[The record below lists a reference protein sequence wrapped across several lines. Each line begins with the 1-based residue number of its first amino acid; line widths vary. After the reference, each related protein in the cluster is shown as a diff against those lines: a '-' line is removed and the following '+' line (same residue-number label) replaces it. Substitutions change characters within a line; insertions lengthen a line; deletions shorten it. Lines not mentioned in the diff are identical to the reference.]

1 MDKNQLQALVDE
13 NQQLRS
19 ALVVSAESVKQLQAE
34 LFDWTNNNRPTL
46 RDYFAMS
53 AMQGQWSNSAM
64 EEIMVKIFGV
74 TPETQQEAF
83 EMIAKAS
90 YMMADAMLKVQGQ

>member
-1 MDKNQLQALVDE
+1 MDENQLQILVKE

-19 ALVVSAESVKQLQAE
+19 ALGVSAESVKQLQAE
-34 LFDWTNNNRPTL
+34 LFDWANNNRPTL
-46 RDYFAMS
+46 KDYFAMS
-53 AMQGQWSNSAM
+53 AMQGQWANSAM
-64 EEIMVKIFGV
+64 EEVMVKLFDV

-90 YMMADAMLKVQGQ
+90 YMMADAMLKVRGQ